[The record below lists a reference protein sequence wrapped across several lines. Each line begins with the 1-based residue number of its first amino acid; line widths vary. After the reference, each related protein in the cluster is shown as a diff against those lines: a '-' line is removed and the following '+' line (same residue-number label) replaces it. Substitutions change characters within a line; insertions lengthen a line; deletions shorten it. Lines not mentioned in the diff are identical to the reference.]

1 MRPWLSTR
9 NRGWSLSRPASG
21 TPPRDTPAPPRAH
34 RTPSRPPHHPA
45 AAVPPPTALPPSQAP
60 GSPEAPTLTPAIT
73 ASTLIDP
80 TQPRSPAPTL
90 PDPTSAAT
98 RITITPG
105 DHSGD
110 HFRHSSR
117 HPTSDH

>member
-1 MRPWLSTR
+1 GGTIGFQALELLGVTTR
-9 NRGWSLSRPASG
+9 L
-21 TPPRDTPAPPRAH
+21 RDTAPGHP

-45 AAVPPPTALPPSQAP
+45 AAVPPPTALPPSRAP
-60 GSPEAPTLTPAIT
+60 GFPEAPTLTPAIT

-80 TQPRSPAPTL
+80 TQLQSPAPTL